1 MPTQVQWRNGTS
13 LSWIPMTWIASLS
26 TWGLITF
33 VCVTGGM
40 QNRQGRQL
48 RMKWTPEIFC
58 PGPSWALWEQAAAVT
73 DTRICPH
80 SATYQQPQAHEHT
93 HTNTNTG
100 TCTHTA
106 TSQHDIDCLVLMLCI
121 YLLRFSNAFL
131 GNDCKIN
138 GSQQFATTSIS
149 HECQFCSGGRPSNI
163 FVQHSES
170 VAAEDAHLR
179 RCFPHVFV

>member
-40 QNRQGRQL
+40 QNRQGRQV

-73 DTRICPH
+73 DTRICPQ
-80 SATYQQPQAHEHT
+80 SATYQQPQAHE
-93 HTNTNTG
+93 
-100 TCTHTA
+100 
-106 TSQHDIDCLVLMLCI
+106 HDIDCLVLMLCI
-121 YLLRFSNAFL
+121 YLLCFSNAFL

-149 HECQFCSGGRPSNI
+149 HECQFCSGGRPSN
-163 FVQHSES
+163 FSVQHTES